1 MSTRNTFTKSVERN
15 HLGAER
21 LGNRT
26 SLQKIRDSPTSL
38 GMHSNDVSVLLFRI
52 AAALCFL
59 AVALGA
65 FGAHGLRSTLE
76 SRGMVDVW
84 NKAVFYQFIHAI
96 ALLVLAL
103 YGSVNRG
110 AWWLLFAG
118 IVLFSGSLYLLALTS
133 LALVGRC
140 YSRGRSLFPCGWAWL
155 FLAPP
160 K

>member
-1 MSTRNTFTKSVERN
+1 MSV
-15 HLGAER
+15 
-21 LGNRT
+21 
-26 SLQKIRDSPTSL
+26 I
-38 GMHSNDVSVLLFRI
+38 LFRI

-103 YGSVNRG
+103 YGTVNRG
-110 AWWLLFAG
+110 AWWLLFTG
-118 IVLFSGSLYLLALTS
+118 ILLFSGSLYLLALTS
-133 LALVGRC
+133 FRWLGPVTPIGGLCFLV
-140 YSRGRSLFPCGWAWL
+140 GWAWL